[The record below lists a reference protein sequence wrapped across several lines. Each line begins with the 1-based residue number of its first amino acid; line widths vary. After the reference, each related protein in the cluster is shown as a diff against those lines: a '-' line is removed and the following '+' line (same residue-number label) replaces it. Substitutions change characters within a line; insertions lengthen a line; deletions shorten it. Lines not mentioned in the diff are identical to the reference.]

1 MTSAYEMYVESS
13 VITATPLELVALLYR
28 CAIDAL
34 AEARRCL
41 AAGDVAAR
49 VAPVN
54 RAFDAVS
61 ELSLSLD
68 YERGGDISQNLGE
81 LYGYISH
88 KIILGHA
95 NQSDAC
101 FAEAGQLLSTLLD
114 GWREVAS
121 GDAGGRY

>member
-1 MTSAYEMYVESS
+1 MYVESS
-13 VITATPLELVALLYR
+13 VVTATPLELVAMLYR

-41 AAGDVAAR
+41 SAGDVTGR

-54 RAFDAVS
+54 RAFDAVA

-68 YERGGDISQNLGE
+68 FERGGDISRNLSE

-95 NQSDAC
+95 NQSDEC
-101 FAEAGQLLSTLLD
+101 FAEAGRLLSTLLD
-114 GWREVAS
+114 GWREVA
-121 GDAGGRY
+121 AGAAVGSY

>member
-1 MTSAYEMYVESS
+1 LTSPYEIYVESS
-13 VITATPLELVALLYR
+13 VITATPLELVAMLYR

-34 AEARRCL
+34 GEARRCL
-41 AAGDVAAR
+41 AAGDVGGR

-54 RAFDAVS
+54 RAFDAVA

-68 YERGGDISQNLGE
+68 FRRGGEISRNLAE

-95 NQSDAC
+95 NQSEEC
-101 FAEAGQLLSTLLD
+101 FAEAGRLLTTLLE
-114 GWREVAS
+114 GWEVLAS
-121 GDAGGRY
+121 EGAVR

>member
-1 MTSAYEMYVESS
+1 MYVESS
-13 VITATPLELVALLYR
+13 VITATPLELVAMLYR

-41 AAGDVAAR
+41 ATGDVRGR

-54 RAFDAVS
+54 RAFDAVA

-68 YERGGDISQNLGE
+68 YRRGGEISRDLAE

-95 NQSDAC
+95 KQSEEC
-101 FAEAGQLLSTLLD
+101 FAEAGRLLTTLLEGWEILARD
-114 GWREVAS
+114 GSAR
-121 GDAGGRY
+121 